1 MLWDGAPC
9 YSKLVIDWPWVDPKD
24 GFNVGIPEGFERKY
38 WKGQFLVKD
47 LGESAL
53 PTTIC

>member
-9 YSKLVIDWPWVDPKD
+9 YSKLVIDWSWVDPKD
-24 GFNVGIPEGFERKY
+24 GFDIGIPEGFERKY
-38 WKGQFLVKD
+38 WKGKILAKD
-47 LGESAL
+47 LGASAL